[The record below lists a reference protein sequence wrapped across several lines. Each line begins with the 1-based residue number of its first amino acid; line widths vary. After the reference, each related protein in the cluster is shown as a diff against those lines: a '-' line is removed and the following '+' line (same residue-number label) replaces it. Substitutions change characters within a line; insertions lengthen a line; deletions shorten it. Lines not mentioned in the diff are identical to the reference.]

1 MSLKAIRTG
10 LERVSRFAAMVGGL
24 GILFIAIMVTI
35 DVFMRKFA
43 GTTLGGATEMAGFIF
58 AVATA
63 LAYPFVLLDRANIRI
78 DVIYSLLTP
87 KVRAF
92 LDLAAMLILL
102 YFVSRLTLSVYGLF
116 EKSWTAGS
124 KSVGVINIPLWIP
137 QFFWVLGFA
146 LFTLTALFLTIYA
159 FVGLL
164 RRDWTGVNEAAGVPS
179 IEETIEEETH
189 LEEIAESFD
198 DGESR

>member
-1 MSLKAIRTG
+1 MTLNSVHKG
-10 LERVSRFAAMVGGL
+10 LERVARFAAMVGGL
-24 GILFIAIMVTI
+24 GILFIAVMVTV
-35 DVFMRKFA
+35 DVFLRKFA

-78 DVIYSLLTP
+78 DVVYTLLTP
-87 KVRAF
+87 RVRAF
-92 LDLAAMLILL
+92 LDFAAMALLL
-102 YFVSRLTLSVYGLF
+102 YFISRLTLSVYGLF
-116 EKSWTAGS
+116 EKSWTANS

-159 FVGLL
+159 LIGLS
-164 RRDWTGVNEAAGVPS
+164 RRDWTAVNAAAGVPS

-189 LEEIAESFD
+189 LEHEEP
-198 DGESR
+198 R